1 MDALSYKTQYAN
13 KSTVQKE
20 WWVVD
25 AEGMV
30 LGRLCSEVAKIIRGK
45 HKPSFTP
52 NVDCGDKVVVINAEK
67 IRLTGKKW
75 TDREIIT
82 HSGHP
87 GGQKRRSPR
96 EVMEKDPTKLIEI
109 AVKGMLPKNRLG
121 RVLFKNLHVVA
132 GPEHKFEAQQP
143 KELKLN

>member
-25 AEGMV
+25 AEDMV
-30 LGRLCSEVAKIIRGK
+30 LGRLCSEVAKLIRGK

-52 NVDCGDKVVVINAEK
+52 NVDCGDKVVVINADK

-75 TDREIIT
+75 TDREIIH

-96 EVMEKDPTKLIEI
+96 EVMEKDATKLIEI
-109 AVKGMLPKNRLG
+109 AVKGMLPKSRLG
-121 RVLFKNLHVVA
+121 REVFKNLHVVA
-132 GPEHKFEAQQP
+132 GPEHNFDAQQP
-143 KELKLN
+143 KELKIN